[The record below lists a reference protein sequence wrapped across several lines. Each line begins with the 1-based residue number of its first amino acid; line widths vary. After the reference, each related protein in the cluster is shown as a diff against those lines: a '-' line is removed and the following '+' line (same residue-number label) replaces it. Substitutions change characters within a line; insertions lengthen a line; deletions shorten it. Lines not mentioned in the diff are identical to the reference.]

1 MYEALMRIIWKGFQ
15 VWIESNHPD
24 KGPQIRSTDLKIRS
38 IKEDVCHETLAAAL
52 DDDSCVQS
60 FDMFAKYLHFLRTKH
75 GDLARFWMMYIDMVE
90 ILLGLIRADREGDW
104 MLHLACVRRVIPWCF
119 AMNKVN
125 YARYLPV
132 YYAQMTQLH
141 ETCPELYKYCSCI
154 LNGLKCTVVCKLQG
168 CSNMVQDDAIVAQD
182 ANDSDGDSDD

>member
-1 MYEALMRIIWKGFQ
+1 MFATRLSLLLSMMIHVNEEK
-15 VWIESNHPD
+15 
-24 KGPQIRSTDLKIRS
+24 
-38 IKEDVCHETLAAAL
+38 
-52 DDDSCVQS
+52 S

-90 ILLGLIRADREGDW
+90 TLLGLIRADREGDW

-141 ETCPELYKYCSCI
+141 ETCPELYRHFNQGYFSVQLRPGNPFARIAVDQTTEETVNKDTQTAGGTR
-154 LNGLKCTVVCKLQG
+154 GLVFDKGLCHDT
-168 CSNMVQDDAIVAQD
+168 I
-182 ANDSDGDSDD
+182 